1 MTTTGMKIHQSV
13 TVDVGI
19 EKAFSVFTDRIGDW
33 WIREHHIG
41 NADLGSVVIEP
52 RPGGRFYEIGTDSSQ
67 CDWGHVIAWEPPTRL
82 VLAWQLTAD
91 WAFDPG
97 FETEVEVW
105 FSEIAPG
112 KTRVDLEHRNL
123 ERFGDRSEQMAKA
136 LGSNGGWQ
144 GLLTQYAAA
153 ARPD

>member
-1 MTTTGMKIHQSV
+1 MTTTDLKVRKSI

-19 EKAFSVFTDRIGDW
+19 E
-33 WIREHHIG
+33 
-41 NADLGSVVIEP
+41 
-52 RPGGRFYEIGTDSSQ
+52 IGTDSSE
-67 CDWGHVIAWEPPTRL
+67 CDWGRVITWEPPTRL

-91 WAFDPG
+91 WVFDPG
-97 FETEVEVW
+97 FETEVEVR

-123 ERFGDRSEQMAKA
+123 ERFGDRVEQMAKA
-136 LGSNGGWQ
+136 LDSNGGWQ
-144 GLLTQYAAA
+144 GLLAQYAAA